1 MTMENVGLRTPGVL
15 SVVFGAQGAFLLA
28 NAVYTLANP
37 SAASNL
43 PDSPLAGVPNHTVR
57 CIGVTSLSTGT
68 IYAIASYQRNI
79 PIMVASLPGR
89 LFAGYVF
96 YRNGGAW
103 TRVAI
108 FEVCMGLVNA
118 AALAWDLY
126 L

>member
-1 MTMENVGLRTPGVL
+1 MLIAKSR
-15 SVVFGAQGAFLLA
+15 S
-28 NAVYTLANP
+28 
-37 SAASNL
+37 
-43 PDSPLAGVPNHTVR
+43 
-57 CIGVTSLSTGT
+57 VTSLSTGT

-89 LFAGYVF
+89 LFAGFVF

-118 AALAWDLY
+118 AALVWDLY
-126 L
+126 I

>member
-1 MTMENVGLRTPGVL
+1 MAMQNIGLRTPGVL
-15 SVVFGAQGAFLLA
+15 SIVFGAQGAFLLA
-28 NAVYTLANP
+28 NAVYTLAYP

-43 PDSPLAGVPNHTVR
+43 PDSPLAGVPSHTVR

-89 LFAGYVF
+89 LFAGFVF
-96 YRNGGAW
+96 YRNGSAW

-118 AALAWDLY
+118 AALVWDLY
-126 L
+126 I